1 MSTAPKERTRRR
13 LRLNG
18 SNVINSD
25 DATYPIA
32 SSVRGHVKEYVGNE
46 SVISQHYA
54 FFHDKGLLTAPYY
67 CKDALITHAGVP
79 GSLMTV
85 PGPCKTK
92 MLTARP
98 AALFTPVVTY

>member
-1 MSTAPKERTRRR
+1 MRRR
-13 LRLNG
+13 LRLKRFQRALP
-18 SNVINSD
+18 D

-67 CKDALITHAGVP
+67 CKDALMTHAGVP
-79 GSLMTV
+79 GSLVTV

-98 AALFTPVVTY
+98 AALSTPVLTY